1 MKKVLVIVIWFFLCL
16 ASYQQLCFALS
27 EATSPSFNHG
37 DQVLGEAFQQ
47 HRSDLQVEDQ
57 GTVIKLLPDDNN
69 GSRHQKFIVRLNSG
83 QTLLFAHNID
93 LAAKINGLR
102 EGDEIAFY
110 GEYEWSAKGGTVHW
124 THHDPQGRHAA
135 GWLKHGGQVYQ

>member
-1 MKKVLVIVIWFFLCL
+1 MKKIRVIVICFFLSS

-27 EATSPSFNHG
+27 ETASPGFNHG
-37 DQVLGEAFQQ
+37 DQVLSEAFQQ
-47 HRSDLQVEDQ
+47 QQSDLQVEDQ
-57 GTVIKLLPDDNN
+57 GIVIKLLPDDNS

-83 QTLLFAHNID
+83 QTVLIAHNID

-110 GEYEWSAKGGTVHW
+110 GEYKWNTKGGTVHW
-124 THHDPQGRHAA
+124 THHDPQGRHAP

>member
-1 MKKVLVIVIWFFLCL
+1 MKKVLIIVVWSFLFF

-27 EATSPSFNHG
+27 EATGPSYNHG
-37 DQVLGEAFQQ
+37 DQVLSEAFQQ
-47 HRSDLQVEDQ
+47 HQSDLQVEGQ
-57 GTVIKLLPDDNN
+57 GKVIKLLADDNN
-69 GSRHQKFIVRLNSG
+69 GSKHQKFIVRLNSG
-83 QTLLFAHNID
+83 QTLLIAHNID
-93 LAAKINGLR
+93 LAAKIDGLR

-124 THHDPQGRHAA
+124 THLDPQGQHAA